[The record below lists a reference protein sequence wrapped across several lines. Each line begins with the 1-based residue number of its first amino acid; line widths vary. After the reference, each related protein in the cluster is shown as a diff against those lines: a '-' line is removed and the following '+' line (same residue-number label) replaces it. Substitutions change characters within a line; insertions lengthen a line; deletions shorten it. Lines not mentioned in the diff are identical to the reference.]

1 MIEVAGLE
9 KIFHVHKKAPGLK
22 GSLKALFR
30 RERIAKP
37 AVKGVSFRVDEG
49 EIVGLIG
56 ANGAG
61 KTTLVKMLAGI
72 IHPTSG
78 SAKVLGFTPWE
89 RDNRLRRQISL
100 IMGQKAQLWW
110 DLPAADCF
118 LLLKEIYRVPEAQYK
133 ETLDYLSG
141 VLDIRKELNVQIR
154 RLSLGERMK
163 MELIAALLHRPRVVF
178 LDEPTIGL
186 DLSAQRAIRDF
197 ILEYRRLHR
206 PAMIL
211 TSHYMEDIQR
221 LCERILII
229 REGEF
234 VYDGPLQ
241 SVVQRYAQSKVIRA
255 HLRRTPAAVQVD
267 GDLRAMGELVECSTD
282 QICLRVPRG
291 DVARASA
298 RILER
303 YPVLDLS
310 IEEMDIGTIIE
321 RIFRERGEVG
331 GLRGP

>member
-1 MIEVAGLE
+1 MIEVSGLA
-9 KIFHVHKKAPGLK
+9 KVFHVHKKEPGLK

-37 AVKGVSFRVDEG
+37 AVRGVSFRVDEG

-78 SAKVLGFTPWE
+78 TAKVLGFTPWE

-118 LLLKEIYRVPEAQYK
+118 LLLKEIYRIPEPQYR
-133 ETLDYLSG
+133 ETLDYLSQ

-234 VYDGPLQ
+234 VYDGPL
-241 SVVQRYAQSKVIRA
+241 SAVVQRYAQSKVIRA
-255 HLRRTPAAVQVD
+255 HLRRTPEAAQV
-267 GDLRAMGELVECSTD
+267 GEDLRAMGEVVECSAD
-282 QICLRVPRG
+282 QLCLRVPRG

-303 YPVLDLS
+303 YPVLDLA

-321 RIFRERGEVG
+321 RIFRERGQVG
-331 GLRGP
+331 A